1 MRRKKKRKK
10 RTKGEVVRSAVFL
23 MGFILSVYPVMSS
36 LMYKQYQKNMA
47 AVHKNGAA
55 ALAEADKG
63 RMKREAQAYNAA
75 LYQSQRP
82 LLKGKGQELLS
93 GDHYTQL
100 LNMNG
105 DGIMGSVEIP
115 KIDVLLP
122 VYHGT
127 EEEVLLVAAGHVE
140 GTSLPIG
147 GVNTRAVITA
157 HRGLPNAKLFTRLD
171 ELEAGDYFFLRVLD
185 VILAYKVTGVQV
197 IAPKETENIRI
208 VPGRDLV
215 SLVTCTPYGRNTHR
229 LVVTGERVECEETG
243 YDRIKEGM
251 LSFREMIFLCV
262 PFVFL
267 GIRFVT
273 MRKRKEA
280 DTDEKEIF

>member
-1 MRRKKKRKK
+1 MRKKKKRKK
-10 RTKGEVVRSAVFL
+10 RTKEEVVRSAVFL
-23 MGFILSVYPVMSS
+23 MGFILSVYPAVSG
-36 LMYKQYQKNMA
+36 LMYKRYQKDMA
-47 AVHKNGAA
+47 AVYKNRAA
-55 ALAEADKG
+55 AFTEEDKG
-63 RMKREAQAYNAA
+63 HMKREAQAYNAA
-75 LYQSQRP
+75 LYQLQGP
-82 LLKGKGQELLS
+82 LSKGKGQELLS

-105 DGIMGSVEIP
+105 DGIMGSIEIP

-127 EEEVLLVAAGHVE
+127 EEEVLLVAAGHVK

-147 GVNTRAVITA
+147 GANTRAVITA

-171 ELEAGDYFFLRVLD
+171 ELEAGDYFFLQVLD
-185 VILAYKVTGVQV
+185 EILAYEIVGIQV
-197 IAPKETENIRI
+197 IAPEETENIRI

-229 LVVTGERVECEETG
+229 LVVTGERVEYEETG
-243 YDRIKEGM
+243 YDRIKEGK
-251 LSFREMIFLCV
+251 LSIREMIFLCV

-267 GIRFVT
+267 GIRFVIV
-273 MRKRKEA
+273 RKRKEA